1 MVRGGDKD
9 YLDPILESENTV
21 ISSSGV
27 GCVRV
32 ERMVPNAP
40 RTDVSQFLLACM
52 DKVLLPIL
60 RRTG

>member
-1 MVRGGDKD
+1 MCECSD
-9 YLDPILESENTV
+9 YLDPIFDNENTV

-40 RTDVSQFLLACM
+40 RTDVSQFLFACM

-60 RRTG
+60 NRTG